1 MSQQLTFD
9 WPVGVSLGA
18 ADFFVSDANAAAY
31 AMLTAPEAWPE
42 GKLVLVGPE
51 GSGKSHLAR
60 MVETQIGAVRVSS
73 EALGPEVRADAPVIV
88 EDADRL
94 PRDREEVLFHLHNNL
109 RSAGQLLL
117 MTARRPPARWD
128 VALPDLAS
136 RVQATATVEIAEP
149 DDALLQVL
157 ILKLFSDRQIL
168 PPPDLA
174 AYLAPRIERSF
185 AAAAALVERLDRA
198 ALAEKRPI
206 TKALARGLLDNG
218 QPGGG

>member
-9 WPVGVSLGA
+9 WPSGVSLGA
-18 ADFFVSDANAAAY
+18 ADFFVSDANAVAY
-31 AMLTAPEAWPE
+31 AMVMAPDGWPD

-60 MVETQIGAVRVSS
+60 VVEGRIGALRLTAG
-73 EALGPEVRADAPVIV
+73 ALGPELRAEAPVIV
-88 EDADRL
+88 EDVDRL

-109 RSAGQLLL
+109 RAAGLPLLL
-117 MTARRPPARWD
+117 TARTPPARWD
-128 VALPDLAS
+128 IALPDLAS
-136 RVQATATVEIAEP
+136 RMQATALAEIAEP
-149 DDALLQVL
+149 DDALLQAL

-185 AAAAALVERLDRA
+185 AAAAAFVERLDRT
-198 ALAEKRPI
+198 ALAEKRPV
-206 TKALARGLLDNG
+206 TKALARRLLDNG
-218 QPGGG
+218 DTDEG